1 MIMLKHLEFL
11 LVFFLLTVNGFGQ
24 KVFQNPSDELTSRG
38 EVYFRFKNTSQ
49 IDREKISKTISVDH
63 ATNREWVYAY
73 ANKKELDEFLNL
85 NISYEIL
92 PHPGSL
98 INPLMKDHLNPSGTL
113 EWDFYPTYEAY
124 VELMFQF
131 EQLYPGLCKTISIG
145 NTVQSRQLLC
155 AKITANANMQEDE
168 PRFLYT
174 SSMHGDETTG
184 YVLMLRLI
192 DYLIKNYG
200 NDPLVTSLLD
210 NTEIWINPLANPDGT
225 YAGGN
230 ESVCCATRY
239 NANNIDLNRNYPD
252 PEDGQ
257 HPDGNAWQP
266 ETEAFMALADSL
278 SFIMSANFHGGA
290 EVFNYPWDTW
300 PQLHADDDWWQ
311 YVGREWADTV
321 HAYSPAGYF
330 DDLNDGITNGYA
342 WYTLAGGRQDF
353 MNYFHQCREVTVE
366 ISVVKLLPG
375 SELPD
380 FWNYNFHSFLNYI
393 DQSRYGLTGIVTD
406 SASGNPLQAVVEIL
420 NHDNNNS
427 WITTSNAGHYFRVLY
442 EGIYDIKF
450 SAPGHKSKT
459 VEMINIFN
467 RQSTQ
472 LNIQLAEGSDG
483 INEMELLTLFTLSPN
498 PAKDFIHFNYLG
510 NQSIECEIELS
521 DAEGNIINSWIQI
534 VETDNSPIIINIRN
548 LKPGLYFF
556 RLRSGS
562 TYYTNK
568 VIVR

>member
-1 MIMLKHLEFL
+1 
-11 LVFFLLTVNGFGQ
+11 
-24 KVFQNPSDELTSRG
+24 
-38 EVYFRFKNTSQ
+38 
-49 IDREKISKTISVDH
+49 
-63 ATNREWVYAY
+63 
-73 ANKKELDEFLNL
+73 
-85 NISYEIL
+85 
-92 PHPGSL
+92 
-98 INPLMKDHLNPSGTL
+98 
-113 EWDFYPTYEAY
+113 
-124 VELMFQF
+124 
-131 EQLYPGLCKTISIG
+131 
-145 NTVQSRQLLC
+145 
-155 AKITANANMQEDE
+155 
-168 PRFLYT
+168 
-174 SSMHGDETTG
+174 
-184 YVLMLRLI
+184 
-192 DYLIKNYG
+192 
-200 NDPLVTSLLD
+200 
-210 NTEIWINPLANPDGT
+210 
-225 YAGGN
+225 
-230 ESVCCATRY
+230 
-239 NANNIDLNRNYPD
+239 
-252 PEDGQ
+252 
-257 HPDGNAWQP
+257 
-266 ETEAFMALADSL
+266 
-278 SFIMSANFHGGA
+278 
-290 EVFNYPWDTW
+290 
-300 PQLHADDDWWQ
+300 
-311 YVGREWADTV
+311 
-321 HAYSPAGYF
+321 
-330 DDLNDGITNGYA
+330 
-342 WYTLAGGRQDF
+342 